1 MSVIKS
7 VLVPVNFSGLAADAY
22 QFSLHL
28 GAELSA
34 TVHLLYCV
42 TPPPGVT
49 THADMFESIL
59 EDLRNSAGQTLAA
72 FREEGIERAKLA
84 RLPVVTTSV
93 SVGRLSE
100 CIGRTIEQEDVDLV
114 LIGTHGVQNVWDRLF
129 GTNAAFLAKQLEIP
143 LLILPP
149 GTRYRPFRSVC
160 FATDFRDRDLKLA
173 TRLNKALFPFL
184 PNVHFLHVLHPEA
197 SEPAEGIGFFRR
209 AFERPGSGVAATFT
223 TVTDRDITDGVFGY
237 LGTHEHDLLVMVKPD
252 LGWWK
257 RLVFHSETSET
268 AKKTPIPLLIL
279 GEDAWQG
286 ETQYF

>member
-49 THADMFESIL
+49 THAGMFETIL
-59 EDLRNSAGQTLAA
+59 EDLQNSAGQTLAA

-84 RLPVVTTSV
+84 RPPVVTTSV
-93 SVGRLSE
+93 SVGGLGE
-100 CIGRTIEQEDVDLV
+100 CMGRTIEQEDVDLV

-129 GTNAAFLAKQLEIP
+129 GTNAAFLAKQLEVP

-173 TRLNKALFPFL
+173 TRLNKALFPFYPTFISCTFCIRKR
-184 PNVHFLHVLHPEA
+184 PNQ
-197 SEPAEGIGFFRR
+197 RR
-209 AFERPGSGVAATFT
+209 GSGSFAGPSNAPVPGWRLLSQRSLTGTLPTEYSATSVRTNT
-223 TVTDRDITDGVFGY
+223 TCW
-237 LGTHEHDLLVMVKPD
+237 L
-252 LGWWK
+252 W
-257 RLVFHSETSET
+257 
-268 AKKTPIPLLIL
+268 
-279 GEDAWQG
+279 
-286 ETQYF
+286 